1 MSSDTGSTLLSKKSL
16 TYLIG
21 FLLLGMSACGFWLWM
36 TDPRTGFP
44 SLLHLICFTIWPLII
59 FAFMVLREAAN
70 ANHLGTSKSFHSR
83 LSQMQQRLNAQDDF
97 FQTIANCTPSALTI
111 FDKNNA
117 YWFVNSSAA
126 AELELSAS
134 DVVGKKP
141 VEVVGGER
149 GRKLEK
155 NLDQVKQNNAPLEV
169 LHQENGA
176 KGGIR
181 YLQTIYYPISS
192 FGEFPGGVMAR
203 DENVTTIVIERER
216 RENML
221 RQILSTLVAVVD
233 RRDPYASGHSARVG
247 QLSRALAVEMNLPDR
262 DVEAAEIAGSL
273 MNFGKVLVSRSI
285 LTKTEALTQDELQRI
300 RDSIMTSADI
310 LSLIDFG
317 APVVPT
323 LRQVLERFDG
333 TGAPDGLKGDA
344 ILMTARIV
352 AVANAFVALV
362 SPRAYRAGI
371 DFIVASQNL
380 GRDAGTAFD
389 PRVIEVLETYLRK
402 NASKITWLSVT
413 KPAA

>member
-1 MSSDTGSTLLSKKSL
+1 MASDTGSAFAPKKSL
-16 TYLIG
+16 TYLIA
-21 FLLLGMSACGFWLWM
+21 FLLLATGAYGFWLWM
-36 TDPRTGFP
+36 SGGGQTRQDIPF
-44 SLLHLICFTIWPLII
+44 LICFGVIPLAVFI
-59 FAFMVLREAAN
+59 FMVAREAGEAGQIG
-70 ANHLGTSKSFHSR
+70 ASISFQSR

-97 FQTIANCTPSALTI
+97 FQTVANCTPSALTI
-111 FDKNNA
+111 FNTNNE
-117 YWFVNSSAA
+117 YWFVNSTAA
-126 AELELSAS
+126 AELGLSAS

-155 NLDQVKQNNAPLEV
+155 NLDHVKQSNTPVEV
-169 LHQENGA
+169 LNQENGG
-176 KGGIR
+176 KSGVR
-181 YLQTIYYPISS
+181 YLKTIYYPISS

-203 DENVTTIVIERER
+203 NEDVTTIVIERER

-221 RQILSTLVAVVD
+221 RQIISTLVAVVD

-247 QLSRALAVEMNLPDR
+247 QLSRALAVEMNLSDR
-262 DVEAAEIAGSL
+262 EVEAAEIAGSL

-317 APVVPT
+317 SPVVPT

-333 TGAPDGLKGDA
+333 TGAPEGLKGDA
-344 ILMTARIV
+344 ILITARIV

-362 SPRAYRAGI
+362 SPRAYRDGI
-371 DFIVASQNL
+371 DFIVAARNL
-380 GRDAGTAFD
+380 SRDAGTVFD
-389 PRVIEVLETYLRK
+389 PRIIEVLESFLRK
-402 NASKITWLSVT
+402 NASKISWLSVS